1 MKIIALLLILVS
13 MFIGISPITVSA
25 EDAEA
30 EEITDLC
37 VIHGDGK
44 VNASLSDDS
53 IYTYAKL
60 NTVSIGCEEDVYG
73 VYVKFDREPL
83 PFTVKSQGGE
93 TSVNDSYLHQYF
105 SFGGVKEIEL
115 NFSEETSIADIYVFS
130 QGETPSWVQKWE
142 TADKAD
148 IMICPTHS
156 DDDQLYFAGM
166 LPWCAA
172 NGYTV
177 QVVYLTNHL
186 NTHDRPHELLEG
198 IWQTGVKYY
207 PLVAHFPDLYSLS
220 LEDAISA
227 FKAYG
232 YEYEDFT
239 EFYVEVLG
247 RYKPLVVAGH
257 DENGEYGHGAHMLNF
272 KALTEA
278 VEIAARDGIWDVPKT
293 YIHSWK
299 ENTVTFNWDEPLEYF
314 DGKSA
319 FNVSQE
325 AFDAH
330 KSQHRFESLTN
341 WLYGTE
347 SAPISRASQ
356 IRSHSPC
363 RYGLY
368 RSTVGLDTTENGL
381 FEHLRSYKEQAD
393 AEESSVEESLSRE
406 ESYTEESESFEESV
420 FVSQED
426 SDSLNETTEDE
437 SSEIPSAIDNDNSL
451 PKFAVWGLV
460 AVSFAVL
467 ALIIKKAI
475 RKNNG

>member
-1 MKIIALLLILVS
+1 MKIIALLLIL
-13 MFIGISPITVSA
+13 IGLFMGTSPTTVNA
-25 EDAEA
+25 EAAEA
-30 EEITDLC
+30 EELTAIC

-44 VNASLSDDS
+44 VNPSLSDDS
-53 IYTYAKL
+53 IHTYTKL
-60 NTVSIGCEEDVYG
+60 NTVSIGCEEDIYG

-83 PFTVKSQGGE
+83 PFTVKSQGIE
-93 TSVNDSYLHQYF
+93 ISVDDSYLHQYF
-105 SFGGVKEIEL
+105 SFAGVNEL
-115 NFSEETSIADIYVFS
+115 EFCFSEATPVADIYVFS

-142 TADKAD
+142 TAEKAD

-220 LEDAISA
+220 LEDAINA

-232 YEYEDFT
+232 YEYEAFT
-239 EFYVEVLG
+239 EFYVEVFG
-247 RYKPLVVAGH
+247 RYQPLVVVGH

-278 VEIAARDGIWDVPKT
+278 VEIAARDSIWDVPKT

-299 ENTVTFNWDEPLEYF
+299 ENPVVFNWDEPLEHF

-325 AFDAH
+325 AFGAH

-347 SAPISRASQ
+347 AAPVSKASQ
-356 IRSHSPC
+356 IRSYSPC
-363 RYGLY
+363 KYGLY
-368 RSTVGLDTTENGL
+368 RSTVGLDTEENGL
-381 FEHLRSYKEQAD
+381 FEHLTSYKEQAE
-393 AEESSVEESLSRE
+393 AEESSVAESISKEESLW
-406 ESYTEESESFEESV
+406 EESEVFEESV
-420 FVSQED
+420 FLSQEE
-426 SDSLNETTEDE
+426 SDFTDETTED
-437 SSEIPSAIDNDNSL
+437 DNSETLSATDNGNRL
-451 PKFAVWGLV
+451 PKFAVFGAV
-460 AVSFAVL
+460 AVALAAL

-475 RKNNG
+475 RKKNG